1 MIMQF
6 YRASTPSAR
15 KRDMPRFEGAGGY
28 KPCKKLTCGKISGS
42 GRNNRGVITSRHRG
56 GAHKRL
62 YREIDFRRD
71 KLDVIGRVASVEYD
85 PNRNASICLINY
97 VDGDRKYILHTKG
110 MGIGDIVLSSPDA
123 SISAGNALPL
133 TKMPLGTIIHNI
145 ELKSGRGGQLVR
157 SAGTVA
163 KVVAKEGQLATLRLP
178 SGEIRLVP
186 QGCLASVGRVGNV
199 DVSNKGLR
207 KAGSRRWLGERPR
220 VRGSAMN
227 PVDHPHGGGEGRT
240 SIGRKKPL
248 TPWGR
253 VTLGK
258 KSRGKKCINPLILRR
273 RKSS

>member
-1 MIMQF
+1 MVMRS
-6 YRASTPSAR
+6 YRDYTPNAR
-15 KRDMPRFEGAGGY
+15 KQDIPEEGRH
-28 KPCKKLTCGKISGS
+28 KPCKKLTRGKISGN

-62 YREIDFRRD
+62 YREIDFRRN
-71 KLDVIGRVASVEYD
+71 KLDIVGRVGSVEYD
-85 PNRNASICLINY
+85 PNRNAFICLINY
-97 VDGDRKYILHTKG
+97 VDGDKRYILHPKG
-110 MGIGDIVLSSPDA
+110 MGIGDIVLSSPNA

-145 ELKSGRGGQLVR
+145 ELKSGRGAQLVR

-163 KVVAKEGQLATLRLP
+163 KVIAKEGRLATLRLP

-186 QGCLASVGRVGNV
+186 RDCLASVGRVGNV
-199 DVSNKGLR
+199 DISNKGLK
-207 KAGSRRWLGERPR
+207 KAGSKRWLGRRPK

-258 KSRGKKCINPLILRR
+258 RSRGKKCINPLILRR